1 MLEAQCPSLVINN
14 HSWWRRLCTVRETES
29 LHWYKKAASSLPRV
43 LLAVWRHVSS
53 LQWVTARRLSVTWSA
68 VMHHT
73 LWGASEAARVLALL
87 QLGRTC
93 TTYVPL
99 TWSAVALQ
107 RFTSAVFFFSLSLWL
122 CRTSCLQVRSFM
134 FNKSA
139 LEPSVRTHP
148 GLVEAAMLAAHAE
161 GLDGWRRLLRHQ
173 QSLLQLDLLLQLHQH
188 GRLHAVPEGHN
199 GGYMCSFVF
208 WNAAPSSS
216 FTHLETMRPISSRQR
231 QTCRGS
237 LCSTEGKKTKKTKK
251 NHSN

>member
-1 MLEAQCPSLVINN
+1 
-14 HSWWRRLCTVRETES
+14 
-29 LHWYKKAASSLPRV
+29 
-43 LLAVWRHVSS
+43 
-53 LQWVTARRLSVTWSA
+53 
-68 VMHHT
+68 
-73 LWGASEAARVLALL
+73 
-87 QLGRTC
+87 
-93 TTYVPL
+93 
-99 TWSAVALQ
+99 
-107 RFTSAVFFFSLSLWL
+107 
-122 CRTSCLQVRSFM
+122 M

-148 GLVEAAMLAAHAE
+148 GLVEAAVLAAHAE

-251 NHSN
+251 TTAINKLLINDPKKQLPLRLSLQREEKRRDEARKKLSC